1 MYKKMFEDGQ
11 IDVNAPITNV
21 LGGVPLESE
30 NSVDEQ
36 GRGAEGG
43 GKRRRRYRK
52 RTHKKSKKHHKK
64 SHKKHHKK
72 SHKKR
77 GKSRRRR

>member
-1 MYKKMFEDGQ
+1 MGVSE
-11 IDVNAPITNV
+11 I
-21 LGGVPLESE
+21 LGGAVEKLVSADEGTQE
-30 NSVDEQ
+30 VNSSPDL
-36 GRGAEGG
+36 AG

-52 RTHKKSKKHHKK
+52 KTHKKSKKHHKK
-64 SHKKHHKK
+64 SKKHHKKSHKK

>member
-1 MYKKMFEDGQ
+1 MGVSE
-11 IDVNAPITNV
+11 I
-21 LGGVPLESE
+21 LGGAVEKLVSADEGTQE
-30 NSVDEQ
+30 VNSSPDL
-36 GRGAEGG
+36 AG

-52 RTHKKSKKHHKK
+52 KTHKKSKKHHKK
-64 SHKKHHKK
+64 SHKK

>member
-1 MYKKMFEDGQ
+1 MYKKMVQ
-11 IDVNAPITNV
+11 N
-21 LGGVPLESE
+21 GGDLTETLMSALPGVGGDPESPN
-30 NSVDEQ
+30 NSSPESLD
-36 GRGAEGG
+36 G

-52 RTHKKSKKHHKK
+52 KTHKKS
-64 SHKKHHKK
+64 KKHHKK

>member
-1 MYKKMFEDGQ
+1 MYKKMVQNGGNLFE
-11 IDVNAPITNV
+11 NV
-21 LGGVPLESE
+21 MSGLSVGGDDPESPNDSSPE
-30 NSVDEQ
+30 SL
-36 GRGAEGG
+36 GG

-52 RTHKKSKKHHKK
+52 KTHKKSKKHHKK